1 MPARPLSTQSL
12 LELLDLFEQS
22 DQSISDADG
31 QRLCGFPG
39 WDLARLQSLR
49 HPDRLDWLVCN
60 GYAGRY
66 PASRGDEHVPVELEE
81 DDVPGRYAYRC
92 PETFRKKFVS
102 ASEVAVYSVSTT
114 KILGQIA
121 TLLETPL
128 AHRRGIESP
137 AIDSVLWNLGKT
149 RIGSSHVDVWFV
161 RGFARSADAVFRY
174 FHSATLVEQGLILS
188 SGQPLPEFVRPPRNY
203 RFATMRQVLV
213 DYVPKPCIDMTLLH
227 RILTTPADG
236 TLPSVLAVFFDEINK
251 VLTIRTKKDPWH
263 IKGARQAAAVN
274 YMYQQACKNRW
285 LLDAGEILA
294 AAYPKEQ
301 QVGKSRTMQSLFS
314 GNKEWKDYIANPE
327 KGTYSFCM
335 D

>member
-22 DQSISDADG
+22 DQSITDADG
-31 QRLCGFPG
+31 QRLRGIPG

-49 HPDRLDWLVCN
+49 HQDRLEWLICN

-66 PASRGDEHVPVELEE
+66 PASSGDEHVPVELEE
-81 DDVPGRYAYRC
+81 DDDPKQYAYRC
-92 PETFRKKFVS
+92 PETFRKKFVP
-102 ASEVAVYSVSTT
+102 ASEVAVYSVSVP
-114 KILGQIA
+114 KILGLIA
-121 TLLETPL
+121 TLLETPT

-137 AIDSVLWNLGKT
+137 AIDSVLWNLGNT

-161 RGFARSADAVFRY
+161 RGLARSADVVFRH
-174 FHSATLVEQGLILS
+174 FHSPTLVEQGLILS
-188 SGQPLPEFVRPPRNY
+188 SGQPLPEFIRPPRNY

-213 DYVPKPCIDMTLLH
+213 DYVPKPCIDMTLLD

-236 TLPSVLAVFFDEINK
+236 TLPSVLAVYFDEIKN

-263 IKGARQAAAVN
+263 IKGDRQAAAVK
-274 YMYQQACKNRW
+274 YMYQQACRDRW

-294 AAYPKEQ
+294 AAYPKGQEL
-301 QVGKSRTMQSLFS
+301 GRSRTMQSLFS
-314 GNKEWKDYIANPE
+314 GNNDWRQYIANPE
-327 KGTYSFCM
+327 KGKYSFCM

>member
-1 MPARPLSTQSL
+1 MAMRPLSTQSL

-31 QRLCGFPG
+31 QRLSGFAG
-39 WDLARLQSLR
+39 WDLASLQSLR
-49 HPDRLDWLVCN
+49 HPDRLEWLVCH

-66 PASRGDEHVPVELEE
+66 PACRGDERVPVELEE
-81 DDVPGRYAYRC
+81 DDDPDRYAYRC
-92 PETFRKKFVS
+92 PETFRKKFVP

-149 RIGSSHVDVWFV
+149 RIGPSHVDVWFV
-161 RGFARSADAVFRY
+161 RGLARSADAVFRY
-174 FHSATLVEQGLILS
+174 FHSTNLVEQGLILS
-188 SGQPLPEFVRPPRNY
+188 SGQPLPGFVRPPRNY

-213 DYVPKPCIDMTLLH
+213 DYVPKPCIDMTLLQ

-236 TLPSVLAVFFDEINK
+236 TLPSVSAVFFDEVNK
-251 VLTIRTKKDPWH
+251 VLTIRNKKDPWH
-263 IKGARQAAAVN
+263 MQGARQAAAVN
-274 YMYQQACKNRW
+274 YMYQQACKERW

-314 GNKEWKDYIANPE
+314 GNKEWRQYIANPE
-327 KGTYSFCM
+327 KGKYSFCM
-335 D
+335 N